1 MKKPVCVQV
10 VQVLLAWNIVG
21 AVGGQVRQFV
31 SEPVHV
37 AQLESQKSQVYEGVT
52 YLLMGQV

>member
-10 VQVLLAWNIVG
+10 VQVVLVWNIVG
-21 AVGGQVRQFV
+21 AADGQVRQFV

-37 AQLESQKSQVYEGVT
+37 AQLELQRSQVFGGVK
-52 YLLMGQV
+52 YALMMQV